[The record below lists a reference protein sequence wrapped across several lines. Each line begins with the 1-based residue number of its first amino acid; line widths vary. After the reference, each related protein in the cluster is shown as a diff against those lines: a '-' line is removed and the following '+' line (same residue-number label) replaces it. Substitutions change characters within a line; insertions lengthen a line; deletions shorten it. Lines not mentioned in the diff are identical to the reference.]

1 MPPDLSG
8 AIAADSR
15 ATIAIRSGSHSDRAA
30 SQRCTCGTRLAFT
43 IVSQSPR
50 EAAMQIGVKVAK
62 VIARRRVFVVDDN
75 EAFRAAIEFML
86 HDEYEAHE
94 LTSATEALAKEE
106 QMRPDLL
113 VLAEGVIRVNGLDLI
128 QEFLARVPETK
139 IIVIVDQISSG
150 FGQEC
155 VAAGAHGFLAKPL
168 RSELL
173 RDKVDALLSAR
184 KKAVTMP
191 RAVLNMR

>member
-1 MPPDLSG
+1 
-8 AIAADSR
+8 
-15 ATIAIRSGSHSDRAA
+15 
-30 SQRCTCGTRLAFT
+30 
-43 IVSQSPR
+43 
-50 EAAMQIGVKVAK
+50 MQIGVKVAK

-94 LTSATEALAKEE
+94 LTSATEALAKAE

-139 IIVIVDQISSG
+139 IIVIVAQLSSG

-155 VAAGAHGFLAKPL
+155 VAAGAHGFLANPL
-168 RSELL
+168 RIELL
-173 RDKVDALLSAR
+173 RDKVDALLNAR
-184 KKAVTMP
+184 KKAVTIP

>member
-1 MPPDLSG
+1 
-8 AIAADSR
+8 
-15 ATIAIRSGSHSDRAA
+15 
-30 SQRCTCGTRLAFT
+30 
-43 IVSQSPR
+43 
-50 EAAMQIGVKVAK
+50 MQIGVKVAK

-139 IIVIVDQISSG
+139 IIVIIDQISSG

-155 VAAGAHGFLAKPL
+155 VAEGAHGFLAKPL

-184 KKAVTMP
+184 KKSGTMP
-191 RAVLNMR
+191 RAVMNMR

>member
-1 MPPDLSG
+1 
-8 AIAADSR
+8 
-15 ATIAIRSGSHSDRAA
+15 
-30 SQRCTCGTRLAFT
+30 
-43 IVSQSPR
+43 
-50 EAAMQIGVKVAK
+50 MQIGVKMAK
-62 VIARRRVFVVDDN
+62 VIERKRVFVVDDN

-94 LTSATEALAKEE
+94 LASATETLAKAE
-106 QMRPDLL
+106 QIRPDLL
-113 VLAEGVIRVNGLDLI
+113 MLAEGVIRVNGLDLI

-155 VAAGAHGFLAKPL
+155 VAEGAHGFLAKPL
-168 RSELL
+168 HIERL
-173 RDKVDALLSAR
+173 RDAVESLLSAR
-184 KKAVTMP
+184 KKAVAIP

>member
-1 MPPDLSG
+1 
-8 AIAADSR
+8 
-15 ATIAIRSGSHSDRAA
+15 
-30 SQRCTCGTRLAFT
+30 
-43 IVSQSPR
+43 
-50 EAAMQIGVKVAK
+50 MQIGVKMAK
-62 VIARRRVFVVDDN
+62 AIERRRVFVVDDN
-75 EAFRAAIEFML
+75 ETFRAAIEFML

-94 LTSATEALAKEE
+94 LASATESLAKAE

-155 VAAGAHGFLAKPL
+155 VAEGAHGFLSKPL

-173 RDKVDALLSAR
+173 RDKVDALLSVR
-184 KKAVTMP
+184 KNPVTIP
-191 RAVLNMR
+191 LTVLNMR

>member
-1 MPPDLSG
+1 
-8 AIAADSR
+8 
-15 ATIAIRSGSHSDRAA
+15 
-30 SQRCTCGTRLAFT
+30 
-43 IVSQSPR
+43 
-50 EAAMQIGVKVAK
+50 MQIGVKVAK
-62 VIARRRVFVVDDN
+62 VIERRRVFVVDDN

-94 LTSATEALAKEE
+94 LASASETLAKAE
-106 QMRPDLL
+106 QIRPDVL

-173 RDKVDALLSAR
+173 RDKVDALLNAR